1 MSLIPS
7 FFNNDPFGDF
17 GSDDLPALAPFTQSL
32 RQPGMW
38 NDMLANRGL
47 RGGNL
52 RTEMTENEKCF
63 TLQVDVPG
71 LSKKEVKLEVDNQN
85 NTLTVTGEHKESS
98 KGDNERVHWSE
109 RSYGRCSRTLRLP
122 RGVDANRI
130 SAQQAEG
137 VLSVV
142 IPKVAGRAQTQGNPI
157 QIK

>member
-1 MSLIPS
+1 MSLISS
-7 FFNNDPFGDF
+7 FLNNDPFGDF
-17 GSDDLPALAPFTQSL
+17 GSDDLPALAPFPQAF
-32 RQPGMW
+32 RQLTNLYENPVYAG
-38 NDMLANRGL
+38 R

-52 RTEMTENEKCF
+52 RTEMTEDEKCF

-71 LSKKEVKLEVDNQN
+71 LSKKEVKLEIDQEN
-85 NTLTVTGEHKESS
+85 NMLTVTGEPREAVKA
-98 KGDNERVHWSE
+98 DERVHWSE

-122 RGVDANRI
+122 RGVDASRI

-142 IPKVAGRAQTQGNPI
+142 IPKTAGRAQMQGKPI